1 MKIAFLHG
9 KGTDYFLQGIVEEL
23 SARHEVRV
31 SDTTDMDAIQALLH
45 WADVAWL
52 EWAASHAHAASLVE
66 DACPLVCRLH
76 SYECFVPLGI
86 VWKNISRMIFVS
98 PVIEQLF
105 NAQTADVPGEVM
117 LNAVEARKFP
127 LKASRQRTGKIACV
141 SLAMNASKNLPYALQ
156 MFHTLWQDDPSLT
169 LHLTAE
175 PHGGVEEQRTFTY
188 LTFMIAN
195 LGLKNHVFFEKNV
208 PRDRMN
214 DWLDDKDCLISASI
228 FESFGYNI
236 AEAMCKGIKP
246 IINNFWGAGFFF
258 PKQYIANTLDD
269 VRRIYATP
277 ADPEALRAFIEKR
290 YSPRRLAAQAEGVLL
305 RAVEERSRAKAA
317 EC

>member
-9 KGTDYFLQGIVEEL
+9 KGTDYFLHGIVEEL
-23 SARHEVRV
+23 STRHQVRV
-31 SDTTDMDAIQALLH
+31 SAATEMEEIQALLR

-52 EWAASHAHAASLVE
+52 EWAAAHAHMASLVE
-66 DACPLVCRLH
+66 QGCPLVCRLH

-86 VWKNISRMIFVS
+86 QWKNISRMIFVS

-105 NAQTADVPGEVM
+105 SAQGANVPGEVM
-117 LNAVEARKFP
+117 LNAVDARKYP

-141 SLAMNASKNLPYALQ
+141 SLAMNACKNLPYALQ
-156 MFHTLWQDDPSLT
+156 MFYSLWQTDPSLT

-175 PHGGVEEQRTFTY
+175 PHGGVEEQRTFAY

-195 LGLKNHVFFEKNV
+195 LGLKHSVFFEKNV
-208 PRDRMN
+208 ARSSMN
-214 DWLDDKDCLISASI
+214 DWLEDKDCLISAST

-246 IINNFWGAGFFF
+246 IINNYWGAGFFF

-277 ADPEALRAFIEKR
+277 AEPETLRGFIEKR
-290 YSPRRLAAQAEGVLL
+290 YSPRRLAAQAEGALL
-305 RAVEERSRAKAA
+305 RVFEESRTK
-317 EC
+317 